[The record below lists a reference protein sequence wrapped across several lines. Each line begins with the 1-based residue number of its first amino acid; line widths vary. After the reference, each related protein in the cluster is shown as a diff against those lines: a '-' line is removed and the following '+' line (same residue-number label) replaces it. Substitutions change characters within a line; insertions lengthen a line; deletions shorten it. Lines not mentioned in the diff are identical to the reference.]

1 MSLALLD
8 GLDSLIE
15 YYIPLAKE
23 YPIAL
28 VIYFL
33 LVALPIVVL
42 VFVLRLLRKIGPAR

>member
-1 MSLALLD
+1 MYLAFLD

-28 VIYFL
+28 LIYL
-33 LVALPIVVL
+33 LVVALPIVAL
-42 VFVLRLLRKIGPAR
+42 VFVWRLLRKRGRAR